1 MRRRDGAFTRGS
13 ARAIPTLTVPALPTS
28 ALEPSGPAPVTHT
41 REKVKPV
48 AVIRVSRFRLGAQRG
63 TAATAP
69 ALGPLPSD
77 GLDSFGS
84 ETFDDS
90 TPEPPAPPPAPV
102 DPEPRR
108 QIGATVIWTL
118 TFSLAAGAVAF
129 GAWQYQRKAAVPFP
143 GSLSVQSTPPGA
155 DVLIGGTSAG
165 RTPVTVSLAPGPY
178 AVQVSALG
186 QTRDVK
192 IDIVAG
198 GSVVV
203 PVEFAPPTVVASE
216 TTSGSLH
223 VQTDPQ
229 GLRVV
234 VDGVG
239 RGLSPLKIDELAPGN
254 HQVVVQKDGGS
265 FRRTVTI
272 KAQETMSI
280 LVSPMVSTAV
290 QPGWLK
296 VSSPVNL
303 QLREGGK
310 LIGTTDTDQLMLA
323 AGDHDIEIVN
333 EQLGYQSRR
342 RLTVAPDKT
351 TTIQVELPTALLS
364 INALPWAEVWMGG
377 QRIGET
383 PIANVSRP
391 IGAHEVVF
399 RHPQLGERRE
409 TVVVTLRQPA
419 RVGVDMRRQQ

>member
-1 MRRRDGAFTRGS
+1 
-13 ARAIPTLTVPALPTS
+13 
-28 ALEPSGPAPVTHT
+28 
-41 REKVKPV
+41 
-48 AVIRVSRFRLGAQRG
+48 
-63 TAATAP
+63 
-69 ALGPLPSD
+69 
-77 GLDSFGS
+77 
-84 ETFDDS
+84 
-90 TPEPPAPPPAPV
+90 
-102 DPEPRR
+102 
-108 QIGATVIWTL
+108 VIWTL
-118 TFSLAAGAVAF
+118 TFSLAAGAVVF
-129 GAWQYQRKAAVPFP
+129 GAWQYQRKAAVPSP

-165 RTPVTVSLAPGPY
+165 RTPLTVSLAPGPY

-203 PVEFAPPTVVASE
+203 PVEFAPPTVVAS
-216 TTSGSLH
+216 TGSLQ

-229 GLRVV
+229 GLRVM

-239 RGLSPLKIDELAPGN
+239 RGVSPLTIDGLAPGN

-280 LVSPMVSTAV
+280 LVSPMVSTAL

-296 VSSPVNL
+296 VSSPVSL

-351 TTIQVELPTALLS
+351 TAIQVELPTALLS